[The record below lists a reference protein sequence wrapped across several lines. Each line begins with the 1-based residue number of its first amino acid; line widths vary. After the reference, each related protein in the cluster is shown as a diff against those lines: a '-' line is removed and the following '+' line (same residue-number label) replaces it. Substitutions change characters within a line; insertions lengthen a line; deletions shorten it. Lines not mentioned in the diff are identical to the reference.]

1 VGLRVQG
8 RVGRTH
14 YCARP
19 PQNRTR
25 DFHRIRLKQ
34 EGGSVTGPAADARGC
49 CRWVLPGFGHDHA
62 VGAALLVLDLSA
74 LSASAV
80 RAPAMAVWTAG
91 SWAGWWP
98 RSVLRLI

>member
-1 VGLRVQG
+1 MPLEGLFLW
-8 RVGRTH
+8 RTNIRITWFSSFFRGSFT
-14 YCARP
+14 AR
-19 PQNRTR
+19 
-25 DFHRIRLKQ
+25 K
-34 EGGSVTGPAADARGC
+34 GGAVTGPAADARGC
-49 CRWVLPGFGHDHA
+49 CRWALRGFGHDHA
-62 VGAALLVLDLSA
+62 VGAALVVLDLSA